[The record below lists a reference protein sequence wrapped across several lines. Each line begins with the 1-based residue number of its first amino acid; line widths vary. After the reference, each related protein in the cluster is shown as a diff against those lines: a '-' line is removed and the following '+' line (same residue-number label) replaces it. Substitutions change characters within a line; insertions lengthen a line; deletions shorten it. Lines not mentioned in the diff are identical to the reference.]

1 MVTAALQKYIGVSCI
16 SCREPIP
23 LQDKAEQRYRTFEK
37 RNENSSDE
45 VAIPLFRLRCHGCHR
60 ESLYVPWDVVEFD
73 GAPKERRVRRMSR
86 TSSIS
91 TT

>member
-1 MVTAALQKYIGVSCI
+1 MVTALQKFIGVSCI

-23 LQDKAEQRYRTFEK
+23 LLAKAEQRYRTFEK
-37 RNENSSDE
+37 RNEDSSDE
-45 VAIPLFRLRCHGCHR
+45 VVVPLFRLRCHGCHL

-73 GAPKERRVRRMSR
+73 GAPNGRRIRQTSR
-86 TSSIS
+86 TSNNLL

>member
-1 MVTAALQKYIGVSCI
+1 MVTALQKYIGVSCI

-23 LQDKAEQRYRTFEK
+23 LQAKAEQRYRTFEK
-37 RNENSSDE
+37 RNEDSSDE
-45 VAIPLFRLRCHGCHR
+45 VVVQLFRLRCHGCHR

-73 GAPKERRVRRMSR
+73 GAPNGRRIRRTSR
-86 TSSIS
+86 TSNNLS